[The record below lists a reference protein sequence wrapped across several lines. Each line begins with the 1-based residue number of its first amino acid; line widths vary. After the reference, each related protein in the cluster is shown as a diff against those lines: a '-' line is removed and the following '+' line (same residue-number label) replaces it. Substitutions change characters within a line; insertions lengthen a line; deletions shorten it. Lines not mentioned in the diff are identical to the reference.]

1 MTIALILAL
10 SVCIGVG
17 IRRWWAPL
25 LPVSVGAVCAA
36 AISLS
41 GHGLSDTPIPFIVV
55 TATVAVSVGVLLRT
69 RQLRHSV

>member
-10 SVCIGVG
+10 SVCVGVG
-17 IRRWWAPL
+17 IRRWWAPV
-25 LPVSVGAVCAA
+25 LPVSLGAVSAA

-41 GHGLSDTPIPFIVV
+41 GHGLGDTPIPFIVV
-55 TATVAVSVGVLLRT
+55 AATAAVGVGVLLRG